1 MIKHILTVGDSFT
14 YGEELENRDTA
25 YPYYL
30 AKGLKAN
37 VVNLGVPSGG
47 NKQMIRKVMDYVI
60 GGEPLDLVIIGW
72 TSPGRIEFADANG
85 VFDIWPGYGG
95 DLFRRDGQEW
105 RLELLEYINKHHDPA
120 YLYKQFL
127 LDVMLLEDFLK
138 PRGINY
144 IMLRVV
150 GNEYYHNTYH
160 NDDSILQKQ
169 IDTQHFLGWP
179 NEGMAEWTNGCKRGP
194 RGHFLEEGHRKVTA
208 KLYEHIRHLGWLS

>member
-1 MIKHILTVGDSFT
+1 MIKNILTVGDSFT

-85 VFDIWPGYGG
+85 IFDIWPGYGG

-105 RLELLEYINKHHDPA
+105 RLELLEYINKHHDPE
-120 YLYKQFL
+120 YLYRQFL
-127 LDVMLLEDFLK
+127 LDVILLQDFLK
-138 PRGINY
+138 QRDIKY

-160 NDDSILQKQ
+160 NDDAARSNYLRATMINIL
-169 IDTQHFLGWP
+169 F
-179 NEGMAEWTNGCKRGP
+179 
-194 RGHFLEEGHRKVTA
+194 
-208 KLYEHIRHLGWLS
+208 

>member
-1 MIKHILTVGDSFT
+1 MIKNILTVGDSFT
-14 YGEELENRDTA
+14 YGEELENRDSA

-37 VVNLGVPSGG
+37 VVNLGIPSGG

-60 GGEPLDLVIIGW
+60 SGEAVDLVVIGW
-72 TSPGRIEFADANG
+72 TSPGRMEFADANG
-85 VFDIWPGYGG
+85 VFDIWPGYSG

-105 RLELLEYINKHHDPA
+105 RLELLNYINMHHDPE
-120 YLYKQFL
+120 YIYQQFL
-127 LDVMLLEDFLK
+127 LDVILLQDFLK
-138 PRGINY
+138 NRGIKY

-150 GNEYYHNTYH
+150 GNEYYHNTYY
-160 NDDSILQKQ
+160 NDDAVLTKQ

-208 KLYEHIRHLGWLS
+208 KLYEHIRNLGWLS